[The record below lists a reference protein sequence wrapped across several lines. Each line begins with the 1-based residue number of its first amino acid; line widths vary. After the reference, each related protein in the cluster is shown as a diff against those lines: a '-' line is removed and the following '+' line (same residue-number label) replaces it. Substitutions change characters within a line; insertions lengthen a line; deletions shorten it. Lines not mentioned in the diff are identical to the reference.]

1 MPAGTIY
8 TASQAKKELLESNR
22 NYNNRLTWQ
31 NAITGVNAQAM
42 EAQSKLNQQYIN
54 ASTDAYVQYLQNK
67 NALEGSN
74 VVGVGREQ
82 LLQQT
87 ELALQ
92 DAYNSYAQ
100 SLQSGHADISA
111 GQQEQLTNIED
122 ALKQQA
128 QYTADYTNAHIAYLK
143 ELWRRYENG
152 ENTLFDDPNWA
163 KYKRYIVPMTDEN
176 GNPLTDENGNVIY
189 DETQPSLLTDDEL
202 AAILYDEQGLTFS
215 GVDFFDQLENEI
227 ANYDTGYSWSDYLQ
241 ETNPE
246 LYDWANSYNPYNYTS
261 EGSNAGTMRT
271 MYGMLSDDYTY
282 QYAERFGGITESQL
296 KSTWNELRNAI
307 DIDNLNIDTNFDDV
321 NKAISDL
328 IKDFGLTSE
337 LEAAGLTTESI
348 KQISDAILKEYDD
361 DKYKEIATGTALG
374 ITGGAAAA
382 GALAGSM
389 IVPGIGSLVGF
400 LIGSVAGIG
409 VSVSIAADANE
420 HEEEIRN
427 KANKEL
433 QQAYNKFVTE
443 LTNYTASKR
452 RQSEID
458 FNRRTGRI

>member
-31 NAITGVNAQAM
+31 NAITGVNAQSM

-87 ELALQ
+87 EI
-92 DAYNSYAQ
+92 AYNSYAQ
-100 SLQSGHADISA
+100 SLQSGRADISA
-111 GQQEQLTNIED
+111 SQQEQLTNIED
-122 ALKQQA
+122 ALEQQA

-143 ELWRRYENG
+143 ELWSRYKKG

-189 DETQPSLLTDDEL
+189 DETQPSLLTDDEIIAL
-202 AAILYDEQGLTFS
+202 LYDEQGLTFS

-361 DKYKEIATGTALG
+361 DKYREIGTGTALG
-374 ITGGAAAA
+374 ITGGAGAA
-382 GALAGSM
+382 GALVGSM

-400 LIGSVAGIG
+400 LIGSVACIG

-443 LTNYTASKR
+443 LTNYTANKR
-452 RQSEID
+452 RQFEID
-458 FNRRTGRI
+458 FNRRTGRT

>member
-31 NAITGVNAQAM
+31 NAVTGVNAQAM

-100 SLQSGHADISA
+100 SLQSGRADISA
-111 GQQEQLTNIED
+111 SQQEQLTNIED
-122 ALKQQA
+122 ALEQQA

-143 ELWRRYENG
+143 ELWSRYEND

-189 DETQPSLLTDDEL
+189 DETQPSLLTDDEINAL
-202 AAILYDEQGLTFS
+202 LYDEQGLTFS

-227 ANYDTGYSWSDYLQ
+227 ANYDTGYTWSDYLQ

-246 LYDWANSYNPYNYTS
+246 LYDWAKSYNPYNYTS

-282 QYAERFGGITESQL
+282 QFSERFGGVTYDMIQDSYDDLL
-296 KSTWNELRNAI
+296 KST
-307 DIDNLNIDTNFDDV
+307 DNLFSGNLDSTNQEIDKMAEDIMSLADTY
-321 NKAISDL
+321 
-328 IKDFGLTSE
+328 GLTSE
-337 LEAAGLTTESI
+337 LKAAGINVDTVKSALSGE
-348 KQISDAILKEYDD
+348 K
-361 DKYKEIATGTALG
+361 DKVLDTLNKNAGEDFLWFMVTPLG
-374 ITGGAAAA
+374 IGGLISM
-382 GALAGSM
+382 GVNESENNEALKNYQAQARTMYRKLIQNMSM
-389 IVPGIGSLVGF
+389 HS
-400 LIGSVAGIG
+400 
-409 VSVSIAADANE
+409 
-420 HEEEIRN
+420 
-427 KANKEL
+427 
-433 QQAYNKFVTE
+433 
-443 LTNYTASKR
+443 ASKR

-458 FNRRTGRI
+458 FNRRTGRT

>member
-111 GQQEQLTNIED
+111 GQQEQLTNIEN

-227 ANYDTGYSWSDYLQ
+227 AGYDKGYSWSDYLK

-246 LYDWANSYNPYNYTS
+246 LYEWANSYNPYNYTS

-282 QYAERFGGITESQL
+282 NFSERFGGVTYDMIQDSYDDLL
-296 KSTWNELRNAI
+296 KST
-307 DIDNLNIDTNFDDV
+307 DNLFSGNLDSTNAEIDKMAEDIMSLADTY
-321 NKAISDL
+321 
-328 IKDFGLTSE
+328 GLTSE
-337 LEAAGLTTESI
+337 LKAAGIDVDTVKS
-348 KQISDAILKEYDD
+348 
-361 DKYKEIATGTALG
+361 
-374 ITGGAAAA
+374 
-382 GALAGSM
+382 ALAGEKDKVLDTLNKNAGEDFLWFM
-389 IVPGIGSLVGF
+389 VTPLGIGGWIS
-400 LIGSVAGIG
+400 AGI
-409 VSVSIAADANE
+409 NE
-420 HEEEIRN
+420 SENNEALKN
-427 KANKEL
+427 Y
-433 QQAYNKFVTE
+433 QAQARTMYRK
-443 LTNYTASKR
+443 LIQDMSMHSASKR

>member
-22 NYNNRLTWQ
+22 NYNNRLKWQ
-31 NAITGVNAQAM
+31 DAVTGVNAQAM

-111 GQQEQLTNIED
+111 SQQEQLTNIED
-122 ALKQQA
+122 ALEQQA

-143 ELWRRYENG
+143 ELWSRYKKG

-163 KYKRYIVPMTDEN
+163 KYKRYIVPMTDEE
-176 GNPLTDENGNVIY
+176 GNPIRDENGNIVY

-202 AAILYDEQGLTFS
+202 TAMLYDEQGLTFS

-227 ANYDTGYSWSDYLQ
+227 ANYDIGYSWSDYLQ

-361 DKYKEIATGTALG
+361 DKYKEIAVGTALG
-374 ITGGAAAA
+374 TTGGAAAA

-389 IVPGIGSLVGF
+389 IAPGIGTLIGT
-400 LIGSVAGIG
+400 LIGSIAGIG
-409 VSVSIAADANE
+409 VSISIAIDADE

>member
-31 NAITGVNAQAM
+31 DAVTGVNAQAM

-122 ALKQQA
+122 ALEQQA

-143 ELWRRYENG
+143 ELWSRYENG

-189 DETQPSLLTDDEL
+189 DETQPSLLTDDEINAL
-202 AAILYDEQGLTFS
+202 LYDEQGLTFS

-282 QYAERFGGITESQL
+282 QFSERFGGVTYDMIQDSYDDLL
-296 KSTWNELRNAI
+296 KST
-307 DIDNLNIDTNFDDV
+307 DNLFSGNLDSTNQEIDKMAEDIMSLADTY
-321 NKAISDL
+321 
-328 IKDFGLTSE
+328 GLTSE
-337 LEAAGLTTESI
+337 LKAAGINVDTVKSALSGE
-348 KQISDAILKEYDD
+348 K
-361 DKYKEIATGTALG
+361 DKVLDTLNKNAGEDFLWFMVTPLG
-374 ITGGAAAA
+374 IGGLISM
-382 GALAGSM
+382 GVNESENNEALKNYQAQARTMYRKLIQNMSM
-389 IVPGIGSLVGF
+389 HS
-400 LIGSVAGIG
+400 
-409 VSVSIAADANE
+409 
-420 HEEEIRN
+420 
-427 KANKEL
+427 
-433 QQAYNKFVTE
+433 
-443 LTNYTASKR
+443 ASKR

-458 FNRRTGRI
+458 FNRRTGRT

>member
-22 NYNNRLTWQ
+22 YYNNRLTWQ

-100 SLQSGHADISA
+100 SLQSGHANISA
-111 GQQEQLTNIED
+111 GQQEQLTNIEN
-122 ALKQQA
+122 ALEQQA
-128 QYTADYTNAHIAYLK
+128 QYSADYTNAHIAYLK

-152 ENTLFDDPNWA
+152 ENTLFDDLNWA
-163 KYKRYIVPMTDEN
+163 KYKRYIVAMTDEEGNPIRDEN
-176 GNPLTDENGNVIY
+176 GNIMY

-246 LYDWANSYNPYNYTS
+246 LYNWANSYNPYNYTS

-307 DIDNLNIDTNFDDV
+307 DIDNLNVNTNFDDV

-361 DKYKEIATGTALG
+361 DKYKEIATGTVLG

-382 GALAGSM
+382 GALIGSM
-389 IVPGIGSLVGF
+389 IVPGVGSLVGF
-400 LIGSVAGIG
+400 LIGGVAGMGASI
-409 VSVSIAADANE
+409 SIAVDANE

-433 QQAYNKFVTE
+433 QQAYNKFVIE
-443 LTNYTASKR
+443 LTNYTANKR

>member
-22 NYNNRLTWQ
+22 NYNNRLKWQ
-31 NAITGVNAQAM
+31 DAVTGVNAQAM

-111 GQQEQLTNIED
+111 SQQEQLTNIED
-122 ALKQQA
+122 ALEQQA

-143 ELWRRYENG
+143 ELWSRYKKG

-189 DETQPSLLTDDEL
+189 DETQPSLLTDDEI

-282 QYAERFGGITESQL
+282 QFSERFGGVTYDMIQDSYDDLL
-296 KSTWNELRNAI
+296 KST
-307 DIDNLNIDTNFDDV
+307 DNLFSGNLDSTNQEIDKMAEDIMSLADTY
-321 NKAISDL
+321 
-328 IKDFGLTSE
+328 GLTSE
-337 LEAAGLTTESI
+337 LKAAGINVDTVKSALFGE
-348 KQISDAILKEYDD
+348 K
-361 DKYKEIATGTALG
+361 DKVLDTLNKNAGEDFLWFMVTPLG
-374 ITGGAAAA
+374 IGGLISM
-382 GALAGSM
+382 GVNESENNEALKNYQAQARTMYRKLIQDMSM
-389 IVPGIGSLVGF
+389 HS
-400 LIGSVAGIG
+400 
-409 VSVSIAADANE
+409 
-420 HEEEIRN
+420 
-427 KANKEL
+427 
-433 QQAYNKFVTE
+433 
-443 LTNYTASKR
+443 ASKR
-452 RQSEID
+452 RQAEID
-458 FNRRTGRI
+458 FNRRTGRT